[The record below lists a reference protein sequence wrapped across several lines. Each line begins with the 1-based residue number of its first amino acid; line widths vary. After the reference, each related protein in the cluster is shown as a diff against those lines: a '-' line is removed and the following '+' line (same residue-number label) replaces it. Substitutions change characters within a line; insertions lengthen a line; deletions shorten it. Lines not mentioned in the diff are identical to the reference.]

1 MENAGSAPMLRLTG
15 APRSARRPHLS
26 QLETLW
32 VAVTLLGLTLVGCSS
47 SESHGPTLADGDGGP
62 NMPRPTALACDTP
75 NEGCECEDQD
85 EVVDCGQVERV
96 SEDYVSCSMG
106 HRTCDGGKWGAC
118 VGDRIATLHLPAK
131 QRRTQ

>member
-85 EVVDCGQVERV
+85 EVVDCALAPVVVDSARARAQRWIVRR
-96 SEDYVSCSMG
+96 SMP
-106 HRTCDGGKWGAC
+106 RAAAVW
-118 VGDRIATLHLPAK
+118 TLFPPK
-131 QRRTQ
+131 RRSA